1 MKPSH
6 LLLALIIFS
15 STTYAQTTPA
25 DSSIV
30 VIGSAATG
38 HFAEKAPLPQDLH
51 VKGQVDAEANYKK
64 YKGAATGTLIA
75 SLVSPLIG
83 LIPAIACSATTP
95 KMDNLGYPDA
105 KLFMQK
111 EYYDSY
117 TRKAKKIKAGK
128 VWKNWG
134 IGFGVNIVAVLL
146 LASGGK

>member
-1 MKPSH
+1 MKRCFLS
-6 LLLALIIFS
+6 LTFLFIGLSAFS
-15 STTYAQTTPA
+15 QSTT

-30 VIGSAATG
+30 VIGSATTA
-38 HFAEKAPLPQDLH
+38 HFQESSLTAKDLY
-51 VKGQVDAEANYKK
+51 VKGQFDAETNYKK
-64 YKGAATGTLIA
+64 YKGAATGTLIT
-75 SLVSPLIG
+75 SLLSPLVG

-95 KMDNLGYPDA
+95 KIENLGYPDA

-111 EYYDSY
+111 EYHDSY

-146 LASGGK
+146 ISSSAR